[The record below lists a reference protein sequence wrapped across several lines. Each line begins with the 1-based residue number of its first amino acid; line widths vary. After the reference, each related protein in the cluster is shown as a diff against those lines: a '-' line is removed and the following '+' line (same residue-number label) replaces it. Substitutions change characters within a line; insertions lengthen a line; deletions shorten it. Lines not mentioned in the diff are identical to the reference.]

1 MVLDP
6 VVGPVARVRSLRALR
21 VVSQIVQFENR
32 SFPLTLSFWQVLCRA
47 RQTKLVLWRFRLS
60 MKAGQLRRFFVP
72 FLIALLICLF
82 SATGVQAQWTAMNP
96 VRTIQQ
102 EADGVLFTMGTGSL
116 KVQVCS
122 DSVIRVLYSP
132 TALFPKQ
139 ADFVVTK
146 QNWPATQWTMNS
158 TDDAVTLT
166 TSLLKVTV
174 TRKDGAIAY
183 GELNGDP
190 LVEESSRRLTPEKV
204 NGEDT
209 YRAESFVNIYG
220 SHEALYGLGQHQAG
234 VWNYRG
240 ESVDISQEN
249 SNIAV
254 PLMLSSKGYGIFWN
268 NASRSRFNNRFA
280 NYLYISS
287 EVADVIDYYFLYGP
301 EFDQIIAGYRDLTG
315 QVPMFGKWAYGF
327 WQCKNRYKSQDEI
340 LGVARKYRD
349 LHIPVDNIVQDWF
362 WWNRK
367 GEFVFNKNYPDPKAM
382 VDQLHSENFHLMI
395 SIWPFFEPGS
405 ANYDYMQN
413 KGWFVDKFKY
423 AKPPYHTNAMAVY
436 DATSAEARKYYWD
449 QVNNGLFR
457 IGLDAWW
464 MDTTEPETEG
474 QDENILLNH
483 RLAAGS
489 GNRYVNAYPLLDT
502 QAVYQG
508 QRSVSDKKR
517 VFILSRSAF
526 AGSQR
531 NGVTAWSGDINS
543 DWLSFRRQVPAGLNF
558 ALSGIPYWTTDIGG
572 FVFGSPADPAFR
584 ELFIRWFQYGT
595 FNPILRV
602 HGTRHPD
609 ENELWSYGP
618 DAQTILVNFDRL
630 RYRLLPYI
638 YSLAWKTTSEAYTP
652 MRPLV
657 MDFRRDPR
665 AQNTGDQFMFGP
677 AFLVNPVTDP
687 AVATR
692 QLYLPDTKW
701 YDFWTGSMLE
711 GGRTTIAIA
720 PLERLPLYVRAGS
733 ILPLGPDEEWS
744 TEKAADPIE
753 LRIYRGANGD
763 FTLYEDENDNYDYEK
778 GAYATI
784 PLHWDDAG
792 HTLTMGDRRG
802 QFPGMLESR
811 SFRLVFVSE
820 NHGVGVSPTDAA
832 DKVVEYSGKQI
843 TVTP

>member
-1 MVLDP
+1 MKTKQ
-6 VVGPVARVRSLRALR
+6 SL
-21 VVSQIVQFENR
+21 
-32 SFPLTLSFWQVLCRA
+32 
-47 RQTKLVLWRFRLS
+47 
-60 MKAGQLRRFFVP
+60 RFFVS
-72 FLIALLICLF
+72 FLVGLFVCLF
-82 SATGVQAQWTAMNP
+82 SAAAAQAQWKPMNP
-96 VRTIQQ
+96 IHNVQQ
-102 EADGVLFTMGTGSL
+102 QADGVLFTMGTGTL

-122 DSVIRVLYSP
+122 ESVIRVLYSP
-132 TALFPKQ
+132 TAIFPKRT
-139 ADFVVTK
+139 DFVVTK
-146 QNWPATQWTMNS
+146 EIWPAAQWTMQS

-174 TRKDGAIAY
+174 TKKDGAISYA
-183 GELNGDP
+183 EVNGGP
-190 LVEESSRRLTPEKV
+190 LVQEASRSLTAEKV

-209 YRAESFVNIYG
+209 YRAESMVSVYG
-220 SHEALYGLGQHQAG
+220 SHEGLYGLGQHQAG

-249 SNIAV
+249 SNISV

-268 NASRSRFNNRFA
+268 NTSRSRFNNRFA
-280 NYLYISS
+280 NILYISS

-301 EFDQIIAGYRDLTG
+301 DFDKIIAGYRDLTG
-315 QVPMFGKWAYGF
+315 QAPMFGKWAYGF

-405 ANYDYMQN
+405 TNYDYMQN

-436 DATSAEARKYYWD
+436 DATSPEARKYYWD
-449 QVNNGLFR
+449 EVNKGLFS

-474 QDENILLNH
+474 QEENILLGH
-483 RLAAGS
+483 KLAAGS
-489 GNRYVNAYPLLDT
+489 GNRYVNVFPLLDT

-508 QRSVSDKKR
+508 QRSASDKKR

-543 DWLSFRRQVPAGLNF
+543 DWLSYRRQVPAGLNF

-572 FVFGSPADPAFR
+572 FVFGNTRDPAFR
-584 ELFIRWFQYGT
+584 ELFVRWFQYGT

-602 HGTRHPD
+602 HGTRNPD
-609 ENELWSYGP
+609 ENELWSYGR

-630 RYRLLPYI
+630 RYRMLPYI
-638 YSLAWKTTSEAYTP
+638 YSLAWKTTSEAYTL

-657 MDFRRDPR
+657 MDFRNDQR
-665 AQNTGDQFMFGP
+665 AQNVGDQFMFGP
-677 AFLVNPVTDP
+677 AFLVSPVTEP
-687 AVATR
+687 SATTR
-692 QLYLPDTKW
+692 QLYLPDAKW
-701 YDFWTGSMLE
+701 YDFWTGATVV
-711 GGRTTIAIA
+711 GGHTINAIA
-720 PLERLPLYVRAGS
+720 PLDRLPLYVRAGS
-733 ILPLGPDEEWS
+733 IIPLGPDEEWS
-744 TEKAADPIE
+744 TEKPADPIE
-753 LRIYRGANGD
+753 LRIYRGADGA
-763 FTLYEDENDNYDYEK
+763 FTLYEDENDNYNYEK

-784 PLHWDDAG
+784 PLHWDDAS
-792 HTLTMGDRRG
+792 HTLTIGDRKG

-811 SFRLVFVSE
+811 SFRVVFVSE
-820 NHGVGVSPTDAA
+820 NHGVGVSPADEA
-832 DKVVEYSGKQI
+832 DKIVQYSGKQI
-843 TVTP
+843 SVTP

>member
-1 MVLDP
+1 MKNRQS
-6 VVGPVARVRSLRALR
+6 GP
-21 VVSQIVQFENR
+21 
-32 SFPLTLSFWQVLCRA
+32 SFFSFLA
-47 RQTKLVLWRFRLS
+47 TIS
-60 MKAGQLRRFFVP
+60 FFV
-72 FLIALLICLF
+72 C
-82 SATGVQAQWTAMNP
+82 ATVAHAQWTAMNP
-96 VRTIQQ
+96 VKQTQQ
-102 EADGVLFTMGTGSL
+102 QSDGVLFSMGTGTL

-122 DSVIRVLYSP
+122 ESVIHILYSP
-132 TALFPKQ
+132 TATFPKRP
-139 ADFVVTK
+139 DYVVTK
-146 QNWPATQWTMNS
+146 ESWPAAQWSMQS
-158 TDDAVTLT
+158 TDDAVTLAT
-166 TSLLKVTV
+166 ALLKVTV
-174 TRKDGAIAY
+174 TRKDGAIVYA
-183 GELNGDP
+183 ELHGDS
-190 LVEESSRRLTPEKV
+190 LMQEASRKMTPEKV

-209 YRAESFVNIYG
+209 YRAESFVSIYG

-249 SNIAV
+249 SNISV

-268 NASRSRFNNRFA
+268 NTSRSRFNNRFA

-287 EVADVIDYYFLYGP
+287 EVADVIDYYFIYGP
-301 EFDQIIAGYRDLTG
+301 EFDKIVAGYRDLTG
-315 QVPMFGKWAYGF
+315 QAPMFGKWAYGF

-382 VDQLHSENFHLMI
+382 VDQLHSENIHLMI

-405 ANYDYMQN
+405 TNYDYMEK
-413 KGWFVDKFKY
+413 KGWFVDRFKY

-436 DATSAEARKYYWD
+436 DATSPEARKCYWD
-449 QVNNGLFR
+449 EVNKGLFR

-474 QDENILLNH
+474 QEENILLNH
-483 RLAAGS
+483 KLAAGS
-489 GNRYVNAYPLLDT
+489 GNRYVNVFPLLDT

-508 QRSVSDKKR
+508 QRSASDQKR

-572 FVFGSPADPAFR
+572 FVFGSPTDPAFR
-584 ELFIRWFQYGT
+584 ELFIRWFQYAT

-602 HGTRHPD
+602 HGTRNPD

-630 RYRLLPYI
+630 RYRMLPYI
-638 YSLAWKTTSEAYTP
+638 YSLAWKTTSAAYTP

-657 MDFRRDPR
+657 MDFRNDSR
-665 AQNTGDQFMFGP
+665 AQNIGDEFMYGP
-677 AFLVNPVTDP
+677 AFLVSPVTDP
-687 AVATR
+687 AVTTR
-692 QLYLPDTKW
+692 QLYLPESKW
-701 YDFWTGSMLE
+701 YDFWTGIAAE
-711 GGRTTIAIA
+711 GGRTINAIA
-720 PLERLPLYVRAGS
+720 PLDRLPVYVRAGS
-733 ILPLGPDEEWS
+733 ILPLGPDQEWS
-744 TEKAADPIE
+744 TQKGADPIE
-753 LRIYRGANGD
+753 LRIYRGADGD
-763 FTLYEDENDNYDYEK
+763 FTLYEDENDTYNYEK
-778 GAYATI
+778 GAYSTI
-784 PLHWDDAG
+784 PLHWDDKEHA
-792 HTLTMGDRRG
+792 LTIGDREG

-811 SFRLVFVSE
+811 SFHVVFVGG
-820 NHGVGVSPTDAA
+820 NHGVGVSPTDEN
-832 DKVVEYSGKQI
+832 DKVVKYSGKHI
-843 TVTP
+843 TVTQ